1 MPWKSV
7 VCCLALLA
15 GFVETK
21 TNAQT
26 PATFPVF
33 PNAKPPEPIPVAS
46 FPNATPSGNGNP
58 ATNPPI
64 PDFDTLPPTNPLS
77 GPAPLPSPVNPEAL
91 ATTVQA
97 FGEEVRMGVDFD
109 FTLVPKTP
117 YINWEGEYLL
127 LAPRGNPTAVAETRP
142 NGPGQYSDTIFIP
155 GGFESGFR
163 VGVSVVDPIRDV
175 DLTLRYTYF
184 SWQSD
189 IWSYSEVSPSPNFYP
204 YYPNPAAR
212 SGSNS
217 SSMVAMPS
225 GGLNPLLMAPNYL
238 GPVAQVSAKSTIVFQ
253 FGDLE
258 FAKIFRPDERIDFR
272 LFAGPRY
279 AYLSQSLQTQYTGGS
294 INQADYGSQVMFN
307 GAGMRVGGDAQARF
321 LGNFGIRLWGSA
333 SVLAGAYQGR
343 VDQSINGSSVASMRE
358 TTLGTVP
365 ILDGGI
371 GISFGDQKCSM
382 LIGYEFQ
389 SWINVLQGYTGNYD
403 NYQPRMQRQYGNL
416 GFDGFSG
423 LGVQVT
429 MSW

>member
-77 GPAPLPSPVNPEAL
+77 GPAPFPSPVNPEAL
-91 ATTVQA
+91 ATTGQA
-97 FGEEVRMGVDFD
+97 FGEEVRMGVDID

-127 LAPRGNPTAVAETRP
+127 LAPRGNSTAVAETRP
-142 NGPGQYSDTIFIP
+142 NGPGQYSNTIFIP

-163 VGVSVVDPIRDV
+163 VGGAFVDPIRDV

-189 IWSYSEVSPSPNFYP
+189 IWSYSEV
-204 YYPNPAAR
+204 
-212 SGSNS
+212 
-217 SSMVAMPS
+217 
-225 GGLNPLLMAPNYL
+225 
-238 GPVAQVSAKSTIVFQ
+238 
-253 FGDLE
+253 
-258 FAKIFRPDERIDFR
+258 
-272 LFAGPRY
+272 
-279 AYLSQSLQTQYTGGS
+279 
-294 INQADYGSQVMFN
+294 
-307 GAGMRVGGDAQARF
+307 
-321 LGNFGIRLWGSA
+321 
-333 SVLAGAYQGR
+333 
-343 VDQSINGSSVASMRE
+343 
-358 TTLGTVP
+358 
-365 ILDGGI
+365 
-371 GISFGDQKCSM
+371 
-382 LIGYEFQ
+382 
-389 SWINVLQGYTGNYD
+389 
-403 NYQPRMQRQYGNL
+403 
-416 GFDGFSG
+416 
-423 LGVQVT
+423 
-429 MSW
+429 